1 MASATKARSKRGGG
15 SGGALQAAY
24 HHGALKQALL
34 EVAESVLLDY
44 GVEGFTLRE
53 CARRAGVSHG
63 APAHHFGDARGL
75 LSEFT
80 AVSFEQLEALMQDYR
95 ARAAP
100 DGYSQFVATGLAYVD
115 YALAHRARFQL
126 MFRSDR
132 MDHGNQRLVAA
143 GGRAYSQLQETL
155 QLVVTQAKVRSGSL
169 EPKIAL
175 AWSMVH
181 GFATLMLDNRQ
192 FATVVGGDARRA
204 HDLMGE
210 LLMRVRPVFEA
221 GDRPAAP
228 ARETF
233 SATSHRKGAKARRS
247 AQRKVV

>member
-1 MASATKARSKRGGG
+1 MSSVARTRGKRATG
-15 SGGALQAAY
+15 SGKAAQAAY
-24 HHGALKQALL
+24 HHGALKEALL

-53 CARRAGVSHG
+53 CARRVGVSHG

-75 LSEFT
+75 LTEFT
-80 AVSFEQLEALMQDYR
+80 AVSFEQLDALMQEYR
-95 ARAAP
+95 ARAAQ
-100 DGYSQFVATGLAYVD
+100 DGYSQLVATGLAYVD
-115 YALAHRARFQL
+115 YALLHRARFQL

-132 MDHGNQRLVAA
+132 MDHGNQRLAA
-143 GGRAYSQLQETL
+143 AAGRAYGHLQETL
-155 QLVVTQAKVRSGSL
+155 QLVVTQANVNSAGL

-204 HDLMGE
+204 HHLMAE
-210 LLMRVRPVFEA
+210 LLMRARPVFEA
-221 GDRPAAP
+221 EDRPAAP

-233 SATSHRKGAKARRS
+233 STTSHRKGAKARRS
-247 AQRKVV
+247 AQGRTV